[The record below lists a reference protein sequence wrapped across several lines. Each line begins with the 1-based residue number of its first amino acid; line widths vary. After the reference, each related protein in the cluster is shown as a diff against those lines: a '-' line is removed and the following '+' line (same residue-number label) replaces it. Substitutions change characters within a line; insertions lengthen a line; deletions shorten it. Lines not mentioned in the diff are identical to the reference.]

1 MIILDTNVIAE
12 LMREVPD
19 TKVASWIQGIDA
31 QNLALTVI
39 AIAEILRGIERLP
52 KGKRRQRLE
61 QSFKEFIQKGFN
73 GRIFPFDEAAAYL
86 YGGLAAFREK
96 SGFSVDPVDLMIASI
111 AKNLHASIA
120 TRNIKDF
127 EGCGINLIDPWELI
141 ATNGGATKKSKRR

>member
-19 TKVASWIQGIDA
+19 PKVASWIQGIDP

-61 QSFKEFIQKGFN
+61 HSFKEFIQKGFR
-73 GRIFPFDEAAAYL
+73 GRIFPFDREAAYV
-86 YGGLAAFREK
+86 YGGIAAGREK
-96 SGFSVDPVDLMIASI
+96 AGLSVDPVDLMIAAI
-111 AKNLHASIA
+111 AKNLQASIA

-127 EGCGINLIDPWELI
+127 EECGVTLINPWELI
-141 ATNGGATKKSKRR
+141 STNGESRKKSR

>member
-19 TKVASWIQGIDA
+19 PKVASWIRGIDT

-39 AIAEILRGIERLP
+39 AISEILRGIKQLP

-61 QSFKEFIQKGFN
+61 QSFKEFIQKGFS
-73 GRIFPFDEAAAYL
+73 GRIFPFDQAAAYV
-86 YGGLAAFREK
+86 YGGIAAGREK
-96 SGFSVDPVDLMIASI
+96 AGLSVDPVDLMIASI
-111 AKNLHASIA
+111 AKNLQASIA

-127 EGCGINLIDPWELI
+127 EGCGITLINPWQSI
-141 ATNGGATKKSKRR
+141 ATNGEAMKKSKRG